1 MFNLLPA
8 SKAPHFTTEWDGV
21 NAKVYLT
28 ERIIISLRSKNFND
42 YLVLV
47 QSLLFD
53 DSKIKIFIAR
63 SLEAHSISV
72 KVIEDSPLKDYHY
85 NSLESGYS
93 EGLLFQL
100 IKLRALIDV
109 IKVGF
114 MDCTTTK

>member
-21 NAKVYLT
+21 NANVYLT
-28 ERIIISLRSKNFND
+28 ERIIIRLKSKDFND

-53 DSKIKIFIAR
+53 DSKIKILIAS
-63 SLEAHSISV
+63 SLKAHSISV
-72 KVIEDSPLKDYHY
+72 KVIEDNPRKDYHY
-85 NSLESGYS
+85 NSLDSGYS
-93 EGLLFQL
+93 ESLLFQL

-114 MDCTTTK
+114 RDFTSK

>member
-8 SKAPHFTTEWDGV
+8 SKAPHFTTEWDGL

-28 ERIIISLRSKNFND
+28 ERIIFSLRSKNFND

-47 QSLLFD
+47 QSLLFN
-53 DSKIKIFIAR
+53 DSKIKILVAS
-63 SLEAHSISV
+63 SLKAHSISV
-72 KVIEDSPLKDYHY
+72 KVIEDHPHQDYHY
-85 NSLESGYS
+85 NSLDSGYS

-100 IKLRALIDV
+100 IKIRALIDV

-114 MDCTTTK
+114 RDFTSK